1 VFRFTIRD
9 VLWLMAIVGLAVAW
23 WMDHRD
29 LDPDAQAMRRLRQ
42 QFREGYEA
50 RRFPAELK

>member
-1 VFRFTIRD
+1 MFRFTIRD